1 MNGDKLYLLLCLG
14 IIGLI
19 LVILLISQKQ
29 VEKINKKHYDEG
41 IRIISFGEI
50 IGIIFINVLASIMIF
65 LMIIVLYALICI
77 DLGLINDGLLELND
91 YISFIPIKFLNG
103 YDRYSEPIVIFRI
116 LDKFHYSG
124 IILGAFILSQIS
136 CVITE
141 RLVIFEMKN
150 VQKESKRW
158 YELASVGVSVILWY
172 TTPFSITVSIICFNI
187 ILGINL
193 KIFKIKMKIP
203 NNNDK

>member
-1 MNGDKLYLLLCLG
+1 M
-14 IIGLI
+14 
-19 LVILLISQKQ
+19 
-29 VEKINKKHYDEG
+29 
-41 IRIISFGEI
+41 
-50 IGIIFINVLASIMIF
+50 
-65 LMIIVLYALICI
+65 
-77 DLGLINDGLLELND
+77 
-91 YISFIPIKFLNG
+91 
-103 YDRYSEPIVIFRI
+103 
-116 LDKFHYSG
+116 
-124 IILGAFILSQIS
+124 SQIS

-141 RLVIFEMKN
+141 RLVIFEMEN

-172 TTPFSITVSIICFNI
+172 TTPFSITVSTICFNI